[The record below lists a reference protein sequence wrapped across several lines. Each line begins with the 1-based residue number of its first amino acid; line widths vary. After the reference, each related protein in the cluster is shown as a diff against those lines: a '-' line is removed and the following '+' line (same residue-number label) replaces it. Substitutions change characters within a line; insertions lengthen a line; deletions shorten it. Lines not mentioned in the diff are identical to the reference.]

1 MFGKIAHTVSD
12 WAGSWQA
19 FTVAIGTVIVW
30 AGLGPPLNYS
40 DTWQLTINTGTT
52 IVTFLMV
59 FLLQYTQNRDTLAL
73 HAKVDELIRAN
84 ADARNELL
92 GIEKLPA
99 EKVAVLT
106 KAMDD
111 TACEGG

>member
-12 WAGSWQA
+12 WAGSRQA
-19 FTVAIGTVIVW
+19 FMVAIGTVIVW
-30 AGLGPPLNYS
+30 AGLGPALNYS

-59 FLLQYTQNRDTLAL
+59 FLLQYTQNRDTQAL

-84 ADARNELL
+84 AEARNELR
-92 GIEKLPA
+92 GIEKLSQEEVKA
-99 EKVAVLT
+99 VAQNL
-106 KAMDD
+106 DD
-111 TACEGG
+111 VRNGK

>member
-1 MFGKIAHTVSD
+1 
-12 WAGSWQA
+12 
-19 FTVAIGTVIVW
+19 
-30 AGLGPPLNYS
+30 
-40 DTWQLTINTGTT
+40 
-52 IVTFLMV
+52 
-59 FLLQYTQNRDTLAL
+59 LQYTQNRDTLAL